1 MIAEEIVEKSSDGCN
16 YLSMVLNA
24 TSDWSGDVNAREFVN
39 ILVTENDFLLPEK
52 FDRREPERFVFD
64 PEELSKFIEIWTSD
78 VIGLITKRKKPY
90 LAWMMVDIWYREAKV
105 FNEIMSGF
113 DERYFKKADNVTKLL
128 SCAKRL
134 YNWGAIAH
142 GYVCHEEDFE
152 IKNCFDVIT
161 EDFRGSPTATGGVRL
176 DEGLPGI
183 YWANF
188 FGPVY
193 VELFGRKKFNTAPAY
208 YKEELP
214 DGGFLILTSE
224 SPLDYGQ
231 KKVRKLE
238 EKIIDHL
245 GRKAFF
251 EKAHPRKICR
261 VPKFTFEQKAL
272 GHPIEVIEYDS
283 VSDVI
288 PEPQR
293 FIQEARQ
300 LSEKFVKRVS
310 KEIDYSPESLQR
322 VDDFI
327 LKKSYRRPKP
337 WDNEK
342 WRVIIQEITAY
353 YGEVLRRNLQGK
365 WIVRECDKG
374 ISHPVVV
381 FVIKGQKQDE
391 HPFTRVIK
399 LWCERERA
407 DGLAVRY
414 HLFSSGEWGKLE
426 SFISSHLLKCER

>member
-1 MIAEEIVEKSSDGCN
+1 MNLIGMDLKPTSDTN
-16 YLSMVLNA
+16 YIKMVLKA

-64 PEELSKFIEIWTSD
+64 PDDLSKFIEVWTSD

-113 DERYFKKADNVTKLL
+113 DERYFNKEDNVANLL

-134 YNWGAIAH
+134 YNWGAVSH
-142 GYVCHEEDFE
+142 GYISHRKNWE
-152 IKNCFDVIT
+152 IKNCFNVIT
-161 EDFRGSPTATGGVRL
+161 EDACGKPTAGGGNNLR
-176 DEGLPGI
+176 EGLPGI

-193 VELFGRKKFNTAPAY
+193 VEFFGRKKFNMSPAY

-231 KKVRKLE
+231 PNVRELE
-238 EKIIDHL
+238 EKIIDCL

-261 VPKFTFEQKAL
+261 VPKFTFEQKSL
-272 GHPIEVIEYDS
+272 GRPIEVIEYDS

-288 PEPQR
+288 PEPQQ

-300 LSEKFVKRVS
+300 LSEKFVKRFG
-310 KEIDYSPESLQR
+310 KEIDYSPESLER

-337 WDNEK
+337 WDNEN
-342 WRVIIQEITAY
+342 WRGIIQEITAY

-374 ISHPVVV
+374 ISHPVVEFTV
-381 FVIKGQKQDE
+381 KAQKQDE

-414 HLFSSGEWGKLE
+414 YLFSSGEWGKLE
-426 SFISSHLLKCER
+426 NFISKNLLKCKR